1 MPRQHFR
8 KCPAQR
14 NRWCKFPCKRCK
26 HLLRPAS
33 PIPSCEESVSSL
45 PRVLSA
51 EDEKRASP
59 LRQNSGTTT
68 LGPRPHEEEVYIC
81 SDRHPEPRTSVS
93 PFDEPEK
100 VQETHED
107 YREEIQF
114 DWDDNQAE
122 LVRPR
127 ENEDQHRE
135 DDAASLHFCFDE
147 PEKVQE
153 THEDYREE
161 IQFAWDDNQA
171 ELVRPR
177 ENEDQHRE
185 DDAASLHFCWDDA
198 GTEALQPRNCP
209 EIGTPE
215 PRVNPSSSVVNTH
228 RYDLRPRL
236 PYRPNREPINAAKAS
251 KVKVGTKIALYWP
264 PVGSWSNGRVLQNC
278 GNGIFKVFKTFSI

>member
-33 PIPSCEESVSSL
+33 PIPSCEESVSSV

-114 DWDDNQAE
+114 DWN
-122 LVRPR
+122 
-127 ENEDQHRE
+127 
-135 DDAASLHFCFDE
+135 
-147 PEKVQE
+147 
-153 THEDYREE
+153 
-161 IQFAWDDNQA
+161 DNQA

-198 GTEALQPRNCP
+198 GTEALHPRNCP
-209 EIGTPE
+209 EIGTPA

-236 PYRPNREPINAAKAS
+236 PYRPSREPINAAKAS

-264 PVGSWSNGRVLQNC
+264 PVGSWSNGRVLHNY